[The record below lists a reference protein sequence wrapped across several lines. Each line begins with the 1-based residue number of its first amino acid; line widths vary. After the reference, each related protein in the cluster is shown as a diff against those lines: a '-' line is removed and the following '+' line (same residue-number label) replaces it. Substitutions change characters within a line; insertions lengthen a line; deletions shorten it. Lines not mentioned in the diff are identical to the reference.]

1 MKTEGDV
8 AGSQRRGRTA
18 TKTRRILHPSDFS
31 SASRAAFVRAI
42 ATAKAERAELLLV
55 HVMIPVIPPTGD
67 GLVPAQVYDDIERSM
82 RADAQKQLDKLVAE
96 AKAARVRVRGIL
108 LEGTPADRIVRAAR
122 SYHVD
127 VIVIGT
133 HGHVGLARVFL
144 GSVAERVVGTA
155 PCPVL
160 TVRGK

>member
-1 MKTEGDV
+1 M
-8 AGSQRRGRTA
+8 
-18 TKTRRILHPSDFS
+18 KTRRILHPSDFS
-31 SASRAAFVRAI
+31 SASRAAFARAV
-42 ATAKAERAELLLV
+42 AMAKAERAQLLLV
-55 HVMIPVIPPTGD
+55 HVMTLVIPALGMGD
-67 GLVPAQVYDDIERSM
+67 GYVSPKLYDEMERSM
-82 RADAQKQLDKLVAE
+82 RAHAQKQLDKLMAK
-96 AKAARVRVRGIL
+96 AKAAKVRVRGLL

-122 SYHVD
+122 SYHAD

-133 HGHVGLARVFL
+133 HGRTGLARVFL

>member
-1 MKTEGDV
+1 MKIRGDA
-8 AGSQRRGRTA
+8 AGSRRPGRT
-18 TKTRRILHPSDFS
+18 TMKTRRVLHPSDFS

-42 ATAKAERAELLLV
+42 ATAKAERAELLLI
-55 HVMIPVIPPTGD
+55 HVMMPVIPPMD
-67 GLVPAQVYDDIERSM
+67 DSFVSPKIYDDVERSM

-96 AKAARVRVRGIL
+96 AKAARVRVRAIV
-108 LEGTPADRIVRAAR
+108 LEGTPAERIVRAAR
-122 SYHVD
+122 SYHAD
-127 VIVIGT
+127 MIVIGT
-133 HGHVGLARVFL
+133 HGRMGLARVFL

>member
-1 MKTEGDV
+1 MR
-8 AGSQRRGRTA
+8 SRRDGRTA
-18 TKTRRILHPSDFS
+18 MKARRILHPSDFS

-55 HVMIPVIPPTGD
+55 HVMMPVIPSMGD
-67 GLVPAQVYDDIERSM
+67 GLVPAQVYDDVERSM

-96 AKAARVRVRGIL
+96 AKAARVRVRGVV

-122 SYHVD
+122 SYRTD
-127 VIVIGT
+127 MIVIGT
-133 HGHVGLARVFL
+133 HGRMGLARVFL